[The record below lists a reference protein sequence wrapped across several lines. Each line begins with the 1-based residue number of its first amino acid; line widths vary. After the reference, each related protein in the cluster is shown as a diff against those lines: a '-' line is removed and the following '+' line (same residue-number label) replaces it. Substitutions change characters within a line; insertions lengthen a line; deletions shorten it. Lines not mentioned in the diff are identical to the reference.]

1 MCLIKVLYHIVRL
14 YLNVFNLIDMLCLN
28 VFHQGTVPYSHVI
41 LKCVN
46 QGDVPY
52 NHVMLKCV

>member
-1 MCLIKVLYHIVRL
+1 MCSIKVLYLIV
-14 YLNVFNLIDMLCLN
+14 MLCLN
-28 VFHQGTVPYSHVI
+28 VFNQGTVPYSHVI

-52 NHVMLKCV
+52 SHVMLKCV